1 MVFHNFPRRHAR
13 FIGSELDRV
22 YEELF
27 GRDMPGSESVGNL
40 EPLVDIE
47 ESDQEFRVFAELP
60 GMEKG
65 DVKIT
70 FQNGS
75 LTLSGQKSRVA
86 NGDNVKQLRSE
97 REFGSFSRSFT
108 IPTIIEAEKI
118 QAEFKNGVLT
128 VILPKADE
136 VKPQEIKIS

>member
-86 NGDNVKQLRSE
+86 HGDNVKQLRSE

-108 IPTIIEAEKI
+108 IPTLIEAEKI

-128 VILPKADE
+128 VILPKTDE